1 MNAISDNIHAFMTDH
16 TVTMQK
22 DHINVEHRE
31 AKLDSS
37 RSNLTFS
44 TRKIQKRR
52 FLLFCNNMQLC
63 A

>member
-1 MNAISDNIHAFMTDH
+1 MTDH

-44 TRKIQKRR
+44 AKKTRSAASSSSAIT
-52 FLLFCNNMQLC
+52 CNCVLDVQADML
-63 A
+63 